1 LGNAL
6 SAEDVKKIMAGGAF
20 LAPEVLFV
28 HVKRALTFN
37 ILL

>member
-6 SAEDVKKIMAGGAF
+6 NAKDVKKVTAGGAF
-20 LAPEVLFV
+20 LALEVLFV